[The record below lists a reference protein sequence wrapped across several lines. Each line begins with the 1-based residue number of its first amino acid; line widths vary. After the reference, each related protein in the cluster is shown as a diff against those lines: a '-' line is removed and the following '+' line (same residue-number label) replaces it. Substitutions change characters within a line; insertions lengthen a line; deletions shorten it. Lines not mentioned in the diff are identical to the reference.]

1 MSKYR
6 ATYDKHGKATEW
18 IDGELVWVRPD
29 LQAPAD
35 SSGTAPV
42 VFGDN
47 IRFVSPIDGT
57 VVEGRAAMRE
67 HCRRHDV
74 IPNQELAGL
83 KPRTFGHGVT
93 VSQQERE
100 IRKRTMHQIV
110 DQRYHNQL
118 KG

>member
-6 ATYDKHGKATEW
+6 ARYDKDGKACEW
-18 IDGELVWVRPD
+18 QDGTLVWVRDD
-29 LQAPAD
+29 LRAPAD
-35 SSGTAPV
+35 PGGSAAAI
-42 VFGDN
+42 FGDN

-57 VVEGRAAMRE
+57 VIEGRAAMRE

-74 IPNQELAGL
+74 VPNQDLQGL
-83 KPRTFGHGVT
+83 KPRTYGQGVT

>member
-18 IDGELVWVRPD
+18 VDGELVWIRPD
-29 LQAPAD
+29 LQAPVD
-35 SSGTAPV
+35 GGISTA

-47 IRFVSPIDGT
+47 VRFVSPIDGA

-74 IPNQELAGL
+74 VPNQELQGL
-83 KPRTFGHGVT
+83 QPRTYGDRPVT
-93 VSQQERE
+93 VSRQERE
-100 IRKRTMHQIV
+100 TRKRIMHQIV

>member
-18 IDGELVWVRPD
+18 VDGELVWIRPD
-29 LQAPAD
+29 LQAPVD
-35 SSGTAPV
+35 GGISTA

-47 IRFVSPIDGT
+47 LRFVSPIDGT

-83 KPRTFGHGVT
+83 KPRTFGGGVT
-93 VSQQERE
+93 VSKQESE
-100 IRKRTMHQIV
+100 ARKRIMHQIA